1 MKGWIAIHRR
11 ITENWIWDDAV
22 YLKRWLDLLFQAAYE
37 PTTWRLGSLKVKL
50 ERGQL
55 VTSGR
60 KLIKRW
66 GAGGRFINE
75 FMSILEEEKMITREK
90 YQKLTIITI
99 VNYDKYQYV
108 IIPPNDDVQNSAN
121 LDLGMRSSSRLGQ
134 HKEQNNNENNINNK
148 TSLLLAQEEIFL
160 KELKNSK
167 SFFEQASMSL
177 HCDNAQM
184 IALLDDFFNEVL
196 ATRDEPHKNT
206 SDFKKHFFY
215 WAKIQIQNKQEN
227 EKRKSKNR
235 NSESEDKFNAR
246 RGTDVGDKK
255 ESDYYSSF

>member
-1 MKGWIAIHRR
+1 M
-11 ITENWIWDDAV
+11 
-22 YLKRWLDLLFQAAYE
+22 Q
-37 PTTWRLGSLKVKL
+37 
-50 ERGQL
+50 
-55 VTSGR
+55 
-60 KLIKRW
+60 
-66 GAGGRFINE
+66 
-75 FMSILEEEKMITREK
+75 
-90 YQKLTIITI
+90 
-99 VNYDKYQYV
+99 
-108 IIPPNDDVQNSAN
+108 
-121 LDLGMRSSSRLGQ
+121 SSSRLGQ

-148 TSLLLAQEEIFL
+148 PSLLLAQEEIFL